1 MNQTNR
7 TWLRGLATAAALALG
22 GLAHALTLTP
32 YDPAAFAKAQAAGA
46 PVALQFHADWCPT
59 CRAQD
64 KAFGK
69 LKADKDLGLTIY
81 VVDYDHEQ
89 ALEQQLKV
97 RAQSTLIVYRGK
109 AEKYRITGVSDVDG
123 LREVL
128 RAAFDGAKAN

>member
-1 MNQTNR
+1 MKTF
-7 TWLRGLATAAALALG
+7 LRVAAATAALAISS
-22 GLAHALTLTP
+22 LAHALTFTP
-32 YDPAAFAKAQAAGA
+32 YDANAFAKAQAAGQ
-46 PVALQFHADWCPT
+46 PVALHFHADWCPT

-64 KAFGK
+64 KAFDK
-69 LKADKDLGLTIY
+69 LKAEKGLDLTVY

-109 AEKYRITGVSDVDG
+109 TEKYRITGVTDIDG

-128 RAAFDGAKAN
+128 RSAFDR

>member
-1 MNQTNR
+1 MKTF
-7 TWLRGLATAAALALG
+7 LRLAAATAAFAVT
-22 GLAHALTLTP
+22 GLAHALSFAP
-32 YDPAAFAKAQAAGA
+32 YDAAAFAKAQAAGE
-46 PVALQFHADWCPT
+46 PVALHFHADWCPT

-64 KAFGK
+64 KAFDK
-69 LKADKDLGLTIY
+69 LKAEKGLDVKVF

-109 AEKYRITGVSDVDG
+109 TEKYRITGVTDIDG

-128 RAAFDGAKAN
+128 RSAFDK